1 MILAAIIFAV
11 TTTTPSVAWKT
22 TLAEYKRALAAHEVE
37 KTFLAAAQLEQQLL
51 PIIDKLSADDY
62 AELQDT
68 ASGGLQL
75 SRKGMIYVHPDPD
88 FFLKL
93 AQQSGGRGDV
103 NFFQEYQ
110 LSFPDGPMPT
120 WIHLTDNGACVD
132 AKGNEFPAR
141 LHGWQIYAAR
151 FPNNYRAYVQQLLRG
166 MQADQGDVTR
176 QCK

>member
-1 MILAAIIFAV
+1 MILAAFIFAV
-11 TTTTPSVAWKT
+11 TTTTPSVSWKS
-22 TLAEYKRALAAHEVE
+22 TLTEYKRALAAHEVE

-51 PIIDKLSADDY
+51 PIVDKLSTDDY
-62 AELQDT
+62 AELED
-68 ASGGLQL
+68 AAAGGLQL

-88 FFLKL
+88 FFLKM

-110 LSFPDGPMPT
+110 KSFPDGPKPS
-120 WIHLTDNGACVD
+120 WIQLTSTGACVD
-132 AKGNEFPAR
+132 AQGNDFAAR

-151 FPNNYRAYVQQLLRG
+151 FPDNYRAYVQQLLRG
-166 MQADQGDVTR
+166 MQADQRDATR